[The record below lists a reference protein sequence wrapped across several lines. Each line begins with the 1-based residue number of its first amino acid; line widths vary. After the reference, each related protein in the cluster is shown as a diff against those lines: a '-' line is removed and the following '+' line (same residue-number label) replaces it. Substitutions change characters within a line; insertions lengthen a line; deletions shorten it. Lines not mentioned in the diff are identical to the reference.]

1 LSTYYQVR
9 DLLKGTEYIITEDV
23 ITGRD
28 LAPYNC
34 TFNTNKGMYMLWDLD
49 SIKHIHMLENNPEEV
64 LNIYSTYT
72 DEEIAREF
80 HINPSNLD
88 RTI

>member
-1 LSTYYQVR
+1 
-9 DLLKGTEYIITEDV
+9 
-23 ITGRD
+23 
-28 LAPYNC
+28 
-34 TFNTNKGMYMLWDLD
+34 MLWDLD
-49 SIKHIHMLENNPEEV
+49 SIKHIHMIENDPEKV